1 MGSDGLSQLSATLGS
16 DGFRSRFNVM
26 NPYKSSDYF
35 KKPYSSMIF
44 PGNGMETIL
53 SIYSYKEQR
62 DVIIS
67 DIRI

>member
-1 MGSDGLSQLSATLGS
+1 MGSATLGS